1 MIEVTVSQPPT
12 FFTSSSSRYTSS
24 VFVADND
31 SSSTLPP
38 SSTPDGIAFPSSKPS
53 FSVVSSFA
61 TGSRDSSTGSMYASL
76 GGELGSVAEVF
87 LAGEIMVGGEDDSV
101 VDEAA
106 AVTFGV
112 GGEDCGKSSLVSP
125 PSSPPVPISLST
137 STGNDAVSVSFI
149 ASEVTLFLVRCTSM
163 LIAPA
168 SLSASFAVPAST
180 ATDVV
185 SVAFVRSGPESIL
198 EGGLSA
204 SFGDVSSNSLLLAE
218 PYKPGGFIV
227 VKSMV
232 RVGSI
237 MSPHTNSLVV
247 FLIPLI
253 SDSSLSTISCNS
265 S

>member
-12 FFTSSSSRYTSS
+12 FFTSSSSRYMSS
-24 VFVADND
+24 VLVVDDD

-38 SSTPDGIAFPSSKPS
+38 SSTPDGIASPSSNPS
-53 FSVVSSFA
+53 FSAVSSFA
-61 TGSRDSSTGSMYASL
+61 TGSRDSSTDSMYAIV
-76 GGELGSVAEVF
+76 GGELGSVAEMF
-87 LAGEIMVGGEDDSV
+87 LAGETMVGGGDVSV
-101 VDEAA
+101 VDKAA

-112 GGEDCGKSSLVSP
+112 GGDDGGKSSMVSP
-125 PSSPPVPISLST
+125 PFSPPVPISLST

-149 ASEVTLFLVRCTSM
+149 A
-163 LIAPA
+163 
-168 SLSASFAVPAST
+168 

-198 EGGLSA
+198 EGRLSA

-218 PYKPGGFIV
+218 PYKAGGFID

-237 MSPHTNSLVV
+237 MSPHLNSLVV
-247 FLIPLI
+247 FLLPLI
-253 SDSSLSTISCNS
+253 SDSSFSTIFSCNS

>member
-112 GGEDCGKSSLVSP
+112 GG
-125 PSSPPVPISLST
+125 
-137 STGNDAVSVSFI
+137 
-149 ASEVTLFLVRCTSM
+149 
-163 LIAPA
+163 
-168 SLSASFAVPAST
+168 
-180 ATDVV
+180 
-185 SVAFVRSGPESIL
+185 
-198 EGGLSA
+198 
-204 SFGDVSSNSLLLAE
+204 
-218 PYKPGGFIV
+218 
-227 VKSMV
+227 
-232 RVGSI
+232 
-237 MSPHTNSLVV
+237 
-247 FLIPLI
+247 
-253 SDSSLSTISCNS
+253 
-265 S
+265 